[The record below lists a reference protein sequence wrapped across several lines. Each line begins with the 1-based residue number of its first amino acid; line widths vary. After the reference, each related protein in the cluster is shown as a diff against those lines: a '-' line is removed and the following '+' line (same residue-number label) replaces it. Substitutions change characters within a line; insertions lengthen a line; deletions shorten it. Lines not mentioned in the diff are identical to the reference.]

1 MRDDSSPRP
10 PASSKRAQAHSSSYA
25 GSLAGRRRHMSG
37 MPARL
42 DALVDVLESSED
54 ASSRTCLRMLER
66 GDGPARLVFKSSGKR
81 RRATR
86 LSRWLAIVCLQP
98 PLERAASVAWVPD
111 GRITCWAAG
120 MPPGELHREVTGL
133 DPGATG
139 AVVARSQQR
148 GWAAPFCGAG
158 RVPSSRNRA
167 RRAAACHEKQAAPA
181 GLAAHDCE
189 HADVG
194 PVRRARARR
203 GCPRPPGPRR
213 TITASG
219 APRPLD
225 TEAMRRWL

>member
-1 MRDDSSPRP
+1 
-10 PASSKRAQAHSSSYA
+10 
-25 GSLAGRRRHMSG
+25 MSG

-98 PLERAASVAWVPD
+98 PLGRAASVAWVPD

-120 MPPGELHREVTGL
+120 MPPGELHRGVTGL
-133 DPGATG
+133 DSEATG

-158 RVPSSRNRA
+158 RVPGSRIVDGALLRVTKSRLRQRA
-167 RRAAACHEKQAAPA
+167 WLRMTVNTRMWGRSARPGREGDAPA
-181 GLAAHDCE
+181 
-189 HADVG
+189 
-194 PVRRARARR
+194 
-203 GCPRPPGPRR
+203 PPGPRR
-213 TITASG
+213 TIAASG
-219 APRPLD
+219 VLRPLD
-225 TEAMRRWL
+225 TEAVRRWL

>member
-1 MRDDSSPRP
+1 
-10 PASSKRAQAHSSSYA
+10 
-25 GSLAGRRRHMSG
+25 MSG

-42 DALVDVLESSED
+42 DALVDVLKSSED

-98 PLERAASVAWVPD
+98 PLGRAASVAWVPD

-120 MPPGELHREVTGL
+120 MPPGELQRGMTRL

-148 GWAAPFCGAG
+148 GWAAPFAA
-158 RVPSSRNRA
+158 PSVF
-167 RRAAACHEKQAAPA
+167 QAAGIVDGALLRVTKSRLRQRAWLRMTVNTRTWGRSAGPGREGDAPA
-181 GLAAHDCE
+181 
-189 HADVG
+189 
-194 PVRRARARR
+194 
-203 GCPRPPGPRR
+203 PPGPRR